1 MLEDA
6 IETQQKVRKMGPLA
20 TKSNPSSTESSKTTI
35 PASSSSTSSSYLTL
49 KSHLLLMNTPTSKS
63 NKYKRSHSSISNP
76 ETKITEK
83 EDDDSLNPQKA
94 AKSAP
99 VQGLFISIK
108 LRIFLRKKHNVYCG

>member
-1 MLEDA
+1 MQEGDE
-6 IETQQKVRKMGPLA
+6 IERHEKPNKSGSHT
-20 TKSNPSSTESSKTTI
+20 TKSNPTSINISKTKI
-35 PASSSSTSSSYLTL
+35 SASSSSTSSSYLTL

-99 VQGLFISIK
+99 VQGLFIGIK
-108 LRIFLRKKHNVYCG
+108 LRIFLRNKPLS